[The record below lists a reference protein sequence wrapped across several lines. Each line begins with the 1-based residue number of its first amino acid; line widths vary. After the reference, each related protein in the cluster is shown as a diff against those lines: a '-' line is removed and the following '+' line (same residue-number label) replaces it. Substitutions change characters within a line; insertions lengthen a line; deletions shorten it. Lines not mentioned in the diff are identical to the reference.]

1 MIIFVLFLHGYF
13 HIWPFDKTERS
24 SKIESQKILIWHQ
37 NMFSRIVWNSPND
50 GRGLSD
56 GTFEG
61 DSTDNEVE
69 EGGGEGNLESI
80 YYFVFFIAF
89 EEYKYKY

>member
-1 MIIFVLFLHGYF
+1 
-13 HIWPFDKTERS
+13 
-24 SKIESQKILIWHQ
+24 
-37 NMFSRIVWNSPND
+37 MFSKIVWNSPND

-56 GTFEG
+56 GTVEG

-89 EEYKYKY
+89 EEYKYKYY